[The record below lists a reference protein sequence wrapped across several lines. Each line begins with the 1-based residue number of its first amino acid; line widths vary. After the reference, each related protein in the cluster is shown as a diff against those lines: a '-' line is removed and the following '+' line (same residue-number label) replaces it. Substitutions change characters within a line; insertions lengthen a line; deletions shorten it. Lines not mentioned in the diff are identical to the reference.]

1 MISIHRY
8 ILPRVVIAWL
18 LVSLLVGG
26 VVFWVEIERIDDRA
40 AALALNEAHRF
51 PAELL
56 QQKKLDEI
64 QAHLASLTR
73 QHFAIVELYDANRV
87 VVADRVAEGQAGL
100 ERSLQGFAHGF
111 PEKSSITYHRL
122 RIDDK
127 WVLQVLVPLRDR
139 AGKLSGFLEGV
150 YIVDRE
156 TEDGIYADI
165 AYTIAFVMLAVLA
178 TTMVLYPLAI
188 ALNRNVVRQ
197 SKQILRGN
205 LEMMAVLGSA
215 IAKRDSDT
223 HSHNYRVTL
232 YAVALA
238 EAIRL
243 DAEKIRQLISGAFLH
258 DVGKIGIPDGI
269 LLKPGKLDDNEFKI
283 MKTHVE
289 LGEDIIRNS
298 EFLSSTH
305 DVVACHHEKF
315 DGSGYPRGL
324 SGKAIPAVARV
335 FAIADVFDALTSKR
349 PYKPAMALA
358 DALKILRDGA
368 GKHFDPS
375 ILQVFENIALEQY
388 TTLHAAEEEWL
399 RGRLEKVLG
408 TYYGI

>member
-8 ILPRVVIAWL
+8 VLPRVAIAWL
-18 LVSLLVGG
+18 LLSILVGG
-26 VVFWVEIERIDDRA
+26 IVFWVEIERIDDKA

-56 QQKKLDEI
+56 QEKKLDEI
-64 QAHLASLTR
+64 QSHLTNLTR
-73 QHFAIVELYDANRV
+73 QHFGIVEVYDANHV
-87 VVADRVAEGQAGL
+87 VVADQIAPGQEAL
-100 ERSLQGFAHGF
+100 ETSLQGFAHGF
-111 PEKSSITYHRL
+111 PEKNSITYHRL
-122 RIDDK
+122 RIDDR

-139 AGKLSGFLEGV
+139 ADKLSGFLEGV

-156 TEDGIYADI
+156 TEAAIYADI
-165 AYTIAFVMLAVLA
+165 GYTISFVLLAVLA
-178 TTMVLYPLAI
+178 TALVFYPLAI

-223 HSHNYRVTL
+223 NSHNYRVTL

-269 LLKPGKLDDNEFKI
+269 LLKPGKLDDNEFSI

-298 EFLSSTH
+298 EFLCTAR
-305 DVVACHHEKF
+305 DVVASHHEKF

-324 SGKAIPAVARV
+324 AGKAIPVVARV
-335 FAIADVFDALTSKR
+335 FAVADVFDALTSKR

-358 DALKILRDGA
+358 DALRILHDGV
-368 GKHFDPS
+368 GKHFDPA
-375 ILQVFENIALEQY
+375 ILQAFEGIALEQY

-399 RGRLEKVLG
+399 RARLEDVLSA
-408 TYYGI
+408 YYGI

>member
-8 ILPRVVIAWL
+8 ILPRVAIAWL
-18 LVSLLVGG
+18 LLSLLVGG
-26 VVFWVEIERIDDRA
+26 VVFWVEIERIDEKA

-56 QQKKLDEI
+56 QQKKLAEI
-64 QAHLASLTR
+64 QAHMENLTR
-73 QHFAIVELYDANRV
+73 QHFGIVEVYDANRV
-87 VVADRVAEGQAGL
+87 MVAERIAPGQEML
-100 ERSLQGFAHGF
+100 EESLKQFAHGF
-111 PEKSSITYHRL
+111 PEKDSITYHRL
-122 RIDDK
+122 RIDDR
-127 WVLQVLVPLRDR
+127 WVLQVLVPLRDQ
-139 AGKLSGFLEGV
+139 ADKLSGFLEGV

-156 TEDGIYADI
+156 TEAGIYADI
-165 AYTIAFVMLAVLA
+165 GYTVAFVLLAVLA
-178 TTMVLYPLAI
+178 TSLVLYPLAV
-188 ALNRNVVRQ
+188 ALNRDVVRQ

-269 LLKPGKLDDNEFKI
+269 LLKPGRLDDDEFRV

-298 EFLSSTH
+298 GFLSSAR

-315 DGSGYPRGL
+315 DGGGYPRGL
-324 SGKAIPAVARV
+324 AGKAIPVVARV
-335 FAIADVFDALTSKR
+335 FAVADVFDALTSKR
-349 PYKPAMALA
+349 PYKPAMPLD
-358 DALKILRDGA
+358 DALNILHDGA
-368 GKHFDPS
+368 GQHFDPT
-375 ILQVFENIALEQY
+375 IIQAFEDIVLEQY
-388 TTLHAAEEEWL
+388 TMLHAAEEEWL